1 MATSGNTSLQIY
13 DWCSLKFSWWENSQS
28 IANNTTTIGWK
39 LEFITGNGALYV
51 YSKPWEVWIDGTKYS
66 GTSHIEAAKNSTVQ
80 IASGTSTVTHNS
92 DGTKTF
98 PYSFKLTINVTLNN
112 GKYMSSYSG
121 SGSGT
126 LDTIARASQPSLVT
140 WPETT
145 NDVGDFGETF
155 SIHMNRASSSFTHT
169 VRYEYGDRSGVI
181 ARDVE
186 TGTTWAVPLD
196 FMNDI
201 PTATSASGR
210 IYVDTYNGS
219 TFVGTKYTG
228 FTVTVPASVK
238 PTCSIQVLDATNIK
252 DTYGSLVKG
261 LSKLYVKTTFNPA
274 YGSPVAAY
282 NVTANGT
289 KYTSAEITTGVLAN
303 AGTTT
308 VTATVKDSRG
318 RTSAQASASFPVTD
332 YSTPS
337 VSKLTVTRCNEDGN
351 VNRRGDHIKVTFSA
365 EVTHLTGASGYTDNP
380 ALYYLYYRQSGVD
393 EYTEVKLTD
402 YTNNYSVVNGEYK
415 FYANKGKSYDVIVRA
430 VDRHKESQRST
441 KVPTAFAIFSWRGFK
456 TSEGVED
463 GVGIGM
469 IPERPNALQIAFE
482 TEFRGKVSGTIFDA
496 IYPVGSIYIA
506 YNKDNPSKWFGG
518 TWVRIENAFLWAI
531 DDSGIIGTKGGEK
544 DHTLTVSELPVHSH
558 GSVYSQNAEGTKTQA
573 WYSTSGDKLAYGV
586 VETGGGD
593 AHNNMPPYIQVSVWR
608 RTA

>member
-1 MATSGNTSLQIY
+1 MATSGNTILSIY

-28 IANNTTTIGWK
+28 IADNTTTIGWK
-39 LEFITGNGALYV
+39 LEFVTGNGSLYV
-51 YSKPWEVWIDGTKYS
+51 YSKPWEVYIDGTKYD
-66 GTSHIEAAKNSTVQ
+66 GTSKIEATKNSTVQ
-80 IASGTSTVTHNS
+80 VASGTSTVSHNS
-92 DGTKTF
+92 DGSKTF
-98 PYSFKLTINVTLNN
+98 PYSFKMTFDVTLNN

-155 SIHMNRASSSFTHT
+155 SIHMNRASASFTHT
-169 VRYEYGDRSGVI
+169 VWYEYGDRTGVI
-181 ARDVE
+181 AKDVG

-201 PTATSASGR
+201 PDKTSASGR

-219 TFVGTKYTG
+219 TKIGTKYTG

-274 YGSPVAAY
+274 YSSPVAAY

-289 KYTSAEITTGVLAN
+289 KYTAAEITTGVLTN
-303 AGTTT
+303 AGTTK
-308 VTATVKDSRG
+308 VTATVKDKRG
-318 RTSAQASASFPVTD
+318 RTSEEASASFSVMD
-332 YSTPS
+332 YQAPA
-337 VSKLTVTRCNEDGN
+337 VSTVTAVRCNEDGSA
-351 VNRRGDHIKVTFSA
+351 NRRGDHIKVTFSA
-365 EVTHLTGASGYTDNP
+365 SVTSLNSKNP
-380 ALYYLYYRQSGVD
+380 AIYYLYYKQSGD
-393 EYTEVKLTD
+393 SAYTEVSLTN

-430 VDRHKESQRST
+430 VDRHKEGQRSV
-441 KVPTAFAIFSWRGFK
+441 KVPTAFAVFSWRGFA

-463 GVGIGM
+463 GAGIGM
-469 IPERPNALQIAFE
+469 IPDRPNTLQIAFE
-482 TEFRGKVSGTIFDA
+482 TEFRGKVSGSIFDA

-518 TWVRIENAFLWAI
+518 EWDRIENAFLWAI
-531 DDSGIIGTKGGEK
+531 DDSGTIGKRDGEK
-544 DHTLTVSELPVHSH
+544 THTLTVNELPVHSH
-558 GSVYSQNAEGTKTQA
+558 GSVYSQNAAGTKSQA
-573 WYSTSGDKLAYGV
+573 WYSSSGDKLAYGV
-586 VETGGGD
+586 VETGGGA